1 MIMRRLIPL
10 LVLLLALASCK
21 TRVVPVDV
29 HHYHRDS
36 VATIQRDT
44 ILQVDSVIIKQIGDT
59 IYIRETS
66 DRVRATSETKSKSQ
80 ADSVPILHQ
89 LTPPSPPETPP
100 IPPSRSN
107 ILLLLAIGASIPIA
121 LYITYRITKN
131 QYKKH

>member
-1 MIMRRLIPL
+1 MRRLIPL

-80 ADSVPILHQ
+80 ADSVPIPPQ
-89 LTPPSPPETPP
+89 FTPPPPLEPTPDT
-100 IPPSRSN
+100 SKSN
-107 ILLLLAIGASIPIA
+107 TLLLLALGACVPIA
-121 LYITYRITKN
+121 LYLTYWITKN